1 MASPH
6 ELGISRAREILSEAA
21 RQPDERSAG
30 ARAVELARA
39 LLDASNASAEAN
51 ERERA
56 ERLTSLLDDPVGQ
69 AFVSA
74 LTDRAHR
81 SSSGARLVDQV
92 DELVAGLG
100 VPRSLA
106 AWDRLQLRA
115 LQAFGSGVPELTAR
129 AVRRRIYEDAAP
141 YLAPAEPAR
150 LSAFLAERAL
160 SGLRVNVNHLGEEV
174 LGNADAKS
182 YLEKYLELLG
192 RPEVDTISVK
202 LSSIDPRVDVVAWD
216 ATLARLAQKLKRI
229 YRVALEHAVP
239 RDGGAREP
247 KLVYLDMEAYRD
259 LELTAEL
266 FMRVLDDPELSALTA
281 GIVLQAYIPDSHAVQ
296 ARLVAW
302 AQERVARGGA
312 PIRMRLVKG
321 ANLMTERVEA
331 SLRGWALP
339 TYGSKAEVDASFRRM
354 LRFGTEPEHAAAVRL
369 GVGSHNLFD
378 IAYTLI
384 LREQRGVKERV
395 EPEMLEGMA
404 DPLRRVVQRVAG
416 RVLVYAPSVDRR
428 DFPSAVAYLVRRLD
442 ENTSEDNFLRRSFTM
457 RAGDAGYEVER
468 ERFVTALAASER
480 VSTAPR
486 RTQDRNVTAR
496 TGPNGASTEPN
507 GANTPHAAQTAPSG
521 FENEPDTDFSRPAN
535 RAWLNSALERV
546 RTAEVVT
553 LRSRVCGEEL
563 AGAPRDGFDP
573 SRPGVVPYRY
583 EVLER
588 AAVGRAVERAHAARA
603 KWAAVSAEQREAIVL
618 AVAEELR
625 RARGELVARMVL
637 DAGKRAVEADGEVS
651 EAIDFA
657 EYYARQHARLQARF
671 TLEPKGLVV
680 VTPPWNFPL
689 SIGLGS
695 TLAALVAGNVVL
707 LKPPP
712 ETPFVVAR
720 ALELCFRAGVPE
732 DALGLILTE
741 DEAAE
746 PLVTDP
752 RVATVVLTGGT
763 ETARLFRRLRPGI
776 DLVAETGGKNAVIVS
791 AMSDREQAVQH
802 AVRAAFG
809 HAGQKCSALSLLV
822 LEREVYRSASFRQK
836 LADATESLVVGS
848 AWDPESFVTPLI
860 NPPSGA
866 LDRALSHLDEG
877 ESWLVEPTRIQNNS
891 RLVGP
896 GIRFG
901 VAPGSFAH
909 ITEFFGPLLSVI
921 EARDFEHALELANA
935 TPYGLTAGLESLD
948 LREESRFLERMQAGN
963 LYVNRPVTG
972 AVVGRQPFGGQKASS
987 FGSGFKAGG
996 PNTLLGLVRV
1006 VAERSRPS
1014 VVAHEVALSRGPR
1027 ALQPSRH
1034 PADHAEESA
1043 HHARPTP
1050 VDLGPVGELVAD
1062 TLRDADR
1069 PHQEHL
1075 ARRLRSYEVARD
1087 HELAVPHAQAEV
1099 LGFRD
1104 EFVYRPLKVALLAY
1118 AGVSDFDLMSALVAA
1133 RLSAANLVV
1142 FAQESLASPLLDRI
1156 FTDALPRFR
1165 TADDLPVI
1173 LAEVGTER
1181 LRVLG
1186 DAPANDHATLA
1197 QLTPSLESAPVHDSG
1212 YIELRRYVVE
1222 QSRSLSRHR
1231 YGNPSL
1237 YLALD
1242 AARAKPRAP

>member
-1 MASPH
+1 MASPY
-6 ELGISRAREILSEAA
+6 ELGISRAREILSEAS
-21 RQPDERSAG
+21 RQRDQQQAG
-30 ARAVELARA
+30 PLAVELARA
-39 LLDASNASAEAN
+39 LLEASTTSAEAN

-56 ERLTSLLDDPVGQ
+56 ERLTALLDDPIGQ

-81 SSSGARLVDQV
+81 SSSGARLVEQV

-141 YLAPAEPAR
+141 YLAPADPAR
-150 LSAFLAERAL
+150 LGAFLAERSLA
-160 SGLRVNVNHLGEEV
+160 GLRVNVNHLGEEV

-182 YLEKYLELLG
+182 YLEKYLELLA

-202 LSSIDPRVDVVAWD
+202 LSSIDPRVDVFAWD
-216 ATLARLAQKLKRI
+216 ATLARLGAKLKRI
-229 YRVALEHAVP
+229 YHAALDHAVS
-239 RDGGAREP
+239 REGGVREP

-266 FMRVLDDPELSALTA
+266 FMRVLDDPELHSLTA
-281 GIVLQAYIPDSHAVQ
+281 GIVLQAYVPDSHAVQ
-296 ARLVAW
+296 ARLVGW
-302 AQERVARGGA
+302 AQKRVAAGGA
-312 PIRMRLVKG
+312 PLRMRLVKG

-331 SLRGWALP
+331 SLRRWPLP
-339 TYGSKAEVDASFRRM
+339 TYGNKADVDASFRRM
-354 LRFGTEPEHAAAVRL
+354 LRYGTEPAHAAAVLL

-378 IAYTLI
+378 IAYTLV
-384 LREQRGVKERV
+384 LREQRGVRDRV

-457 RAGDAGYEVER
+457 RAGDAGYELER

-486 RTQDRNVTAR
+486 RTQDRTQPPTA
-496 TGPNGASTEPN
+496 TS
-507 GANTPHAAQTAPSG
+507 PHG

-535 RAWLNSALERV
+535 RAWLDAALERA
-546 RTAEVVT
+546 RTAAPVT
-553 LRSRVCGEEL
+553 LRSRLAGEEL
-563 AGAPRDGFDP
+563 PGTPRDGFDP

-583 EVLER
+583 EVLDRPAVER
-588 AAVGRAVERAHAARA
+588 MIERAHAARSS
-603 KWAAVSAEQREAIVL
+603 WAAVPAEKREEIVL
-618 AVAEELR
+618 AVAQQLR
-625 RARGELVARMVL
+625 AARGDLVASMLL

-657 EYYARQHARLQARF
+657 EYYAHQHARLRSRF
-671 TLEPKGLVV
+671 TLEAKGLVV

-689 SIGLGS
+689 SIGIGS
-695 TLAALVAGNVVL
+695 TLASLVAGNTVL

-712 ETPFVVAR
+712 ETPLGLAR
-720 ALELCFRAGVPE
+720 AVELCYRAGVPE
-732 DALGLILTE
+732 DALGLVLTD

-746 PLVTDP
+746 PLITDP

-836 LADATESLVVGS
+836 LADATQSLVVGS

-860 NPPSGA
+860 HPPAAA
-866 LDRALSHLDEG
+866 LARALSQLDEG
-877 ESWLVEPTRIQNNS
+877 ESWLVEPTRTPHNS
-891 RLVGP
+891 RLLSP

-901 VAPGSFAH
+901 VQAGSFAH
-909 ITEFFGPLLSVI
+909 TTEFFGPLLSVM
-921 EARDFEHALELANA
+921 EARDFDHALELANA

-948 LREESRFLERMQAGN
+948 LREESQFLERMQAGN

-972 AVVGRQPFGGQKASS
+972 AIVGRQPFGGQKASS

-1006 VAERSRPS
+1006 IAERVRPP
-1014 VVAHEVALSRGPR
+1014 AAAQEPALSRGPR
-1027 ALQPSRH
+1027 QLPTPQPSH
-1034 PADHAEESA
+1034 PAMHRPAPPAAE
-1043 HHARPTP
+1043 
-1050 VDLGPVGELVAD
+1050 LGSIGEVVAD

-1069 PHQEHL
+1069 ALQERL
-1075 ARRLRSYEVARD
+1075 ARRLRSYETARD
-1087 HELAVPHAQAEV
+1087 HELAVPHPQAEV

-1104 EFVYRPLKVALLAY
+1104 EFLYRPLRVALLAY
-1118 AGVSDFDLMSALVAA
+1118 PGVSDFDLMSALLAA
-1133 RLSAANLVV
+1133 RLSQANLTA
-1142 FAQESLASPLLDRI
+1142 FAQGTLSSPLLDRV
-1156 FTDALPRFR
+1156 FGDALPRFR
-1165 TADDLPVI
+1165 SAADLPEI
-1173 LAEVGTER
+1173 LAELGADR

-1186 DAPANDHATLA
+1186 SPRPSDLA
-1197 QLTPSLESAPVHDSG
+1197 ILSALVPSVEAEPVHDSG
-1212 YIELRRYVVE
+1212 FIELRRYVAE

-1237 YLALD
+1237 YLALE
-1242 AARAKPRAP
+1242 AARAKTRAS

>member
-6 ELGISRAREILSEAA
+6 ELGISRAREILSEAG
-21 RQPDERSAG
+21 RERAEHEAG
-30 ARAVELARA
+30 PLAVELARA
-39 LLDASNASAEAN
+39 LLEASNASTEAN

-56 ERLTSLLDDPVGQ
+56 ERLTALLDDPVGQ

-81 SSSGARLVDQV
+81 SSSGARLVEQV
-92 DELVAGLG
+92 DELVTGLG

-160 SGLRVNVNHLGEEV
+160 AGLRVNVNHLGEEV
-174 LGNADAKS
+174 LGDADAER
-182 YLEKYLELLG
+182 YLEKYLELLA

-216 ATLARLAQKLKRI
+216 ATLARLGSKLKRV
-229 YRVALEHAVP
+229 YRAALDHAVP
-239 RDGGAREP
+239 RESGVREP

-259 LELTAEL
+259 LELTAEV
-266 FMRVLDDPELSALTA
+266 FMRVLDDPDLRTLTA
-281 GIVLQAYIPDSHAVQ
+281 GIVLQAYVPDSHAVQ
-296 ARLVAW
+296 VRLGSW
-302 AQERVARGGA
+302 AKERVASGGA
-312 PIRMRLVKG
+312 PIRLRLVKG

-331 SLRGWALP
+331 SVRGWPLP
-339 TYGSKAEVDASFRRM
+339 TYANKADVDASFRRM
-354 LRFGTEPEHAAAVRL
+354 LRYGTEPEHAAAVRL

-384 LREQRGVKERV
+384 LRAQRGVRDRV

-442 ENTSEDNFLRRSFTM
+442 ENTSEDNFLRRSFSM
-457 RAGDAGYEVER
+457 RAGDSGYELER
-468 ERFVTALAASER
+468 ERFVTALAASDH
-480 VSTAPR
+480 VPTAPR
-486 RTQDRNVTAR
+486 RTQDRTQPPAP
-496 TGPNGASTEPN
+496 TS
-507 GANTPHAAQTAPSG
+507 PHG
-521 FENEPDTDFSRPAN
+521 FDNEPDTDFSRAEN
-535 RAWLNSALERV
+535 RTWLNHALDRALHAV
-546 RTAEVVT
+546 PFT
-553 LRSRVCGEEL
+553 LRSRVGGEEL
-563 AGAPRDGFDP
+563 AGTPRDGFDP

-583 EVLER
+583 EVLDRPNVER
-588 AAVGRAVERAHAARA
+588 VIERAHAARPS
-603 KWAAVSAEQREAIVL
+603 WAAIPAERREEIVL
-618 AVAEELR
+618 AVAQQLR
-625 RARGELVARMVL
+625 AARGDLIASMLL
-637 DAGKRAVEADGEVS
+637 DSGKRALEADGEVS
-651 EAIDFA
+651 EAVDFA
-657 EYYARQHARLQARF
+657 EYYARQHARLRSRF
-671 TLEPKGLVV
+671 ALEPKGLVV

-689 SIGLGS
+689 SIGIGS
-695 TLAALVAGNVVL
+695 ALAALVAGNVVL

-712 ETPFVVAR
+712 ETPLGLTR
-720 ALELCFRAGVPE
+720 AVELCHRAGIPE
-732 DALGLILTE
+732 DALGLVLTD

-746 PLVTDP
+746 PLVTDA

-763 ETARLFRRLRPGI
+763 ETAKLFRRLRPGI

-836 LADATESLVVGS
+836 LADATQSLVVGS

-860 NPPSGA
+860 HPPAGA
-866 LDRALSHLDEG
+866 LARALSQLDEG
-877 ESWLVEPTRIQNNS
+877 ESWLVEPARIQNND
-891 RLVGP
+891 RLLAP
-896 GIRFG
+896 SIRFG
-901 VAPGSFAH
+901 VQAGGFAH
-909 ITEFFGPLLSVI
+909 TTEFFGPLLSVI

-948 LREESRFLERMQAGN
+948 LREEALFLERMQAGN
-963 LYVNRPVTG
+963 LYVNRPITG
-972 AVVGRQPFGGQKASS
+972 AIVGRQPFGGQKASS

-1006 VAERSRPS
+1006 ISERVRPALA
-1014 VVAHEVALSRGPR
+1014 AHEPALSRGPR
-1027 ALQPSRH
+1027 IPSAAK
-1034 PADHAEESA
+1034 PDQA
-1043 HHARPTP
+1043 HHGRRAEP
-1050 VDLGPVGELVAD
+1050 VDLGAIGEVVAD
-1062 TLRDADR
+1062 TLRDAAR
-1069 PHQEHL
+1069 PVQEQL
-1075 ARRLRSYEVARD
+1075 ARRLRSYETARD
-1087 HELAVPHAQAEV
+1087 HELAVAHPQAEI

-1104 EFVYRPLKVALLAY
+1104 EFVYRPLRVALLAY
-1118 AGVSDFDLMSALVAA
+1118 PGVSDFDLMSALVAA
-1133 RLSAANLVV
+1133 RLSQANLTV
-1142 FAQESLASPLLDRI
+1142 FAQESLASPLLARV
-1156 FTDALPRFR
+1156 FSDALPRFR
-1165 TADDLPVI
+1165 SADDLPEI
-1173 LAEVGTER
+1173 LAELGADR

-1186 DAPANDHATLA
+1186 SPRPSDLATLSV
-1197 QLTPSLESAPVHDSG
+1197 LVPSLEADPVHDSG
-1212 YIELRRYVVE
+1212 YIELRRYVAE

-1231 YGNPSL
+1231 YGNASL

-1242 AARAKPRAP
+1242 AARAKTRPS